1 MISII
6 MPTYNCA
13 PFITDAIKSILLQ
26 SFDKYELIIIDD
38 GSIDDT
44 KKIVNR
50 IKDGRIKYFEKEH
63 SGLGDSIDYGI
74 KKASF
79 DLIARMD
86 ADDIA
91 HPDRLLRQFNF
102 LSLHTEIDILSNW
115 YAAFKEDK
123 IRYIV
128 KRSVNHSDIVKHLSL
143 YSDICHPSLLIKKRA
158 LPVAGSF
165 KVNNLFDP
173 FGDYVVWLRNKS
185 KLKYHNLP
193 EVLHF
198 YRERSD
204 SLSNE
209 TLANRRDIIYDIQQ
223 PYYEKNLFDEFG
235 LATKEELIARG
246 WREFL
251 YGDIDKSF
259 FYWRQLKIDVFKYPS
274 IMAATVLRFFPNKIL
289 KSLYGRRIPNRL
301 MYLINYFF
309 SLERETIKNFRKT
322 INAIECL
329 QLN

>member
-1 MISII
+1 

-13 PFITDAIKSILLQ
+13 PFIIDAIKSILLQ

-38 GSIDDT
+38 GSTDDT

-50 IKDGRIKYFEKEH
+50 IKDERIKYFEKEH
-63 SGLGDSIDYGI
+63 TGLGDSIDYGI

-102 LSLHTEIDILSNW
+102 LSLHSEIDILSNW
-115 YAAFKEDK
+115 YAVFKEDK

-143 YSDICHPSLLIKKRA
+143 YSDICHPSLLIKKKA
-158 LPVAGSF
+158 LQIAGSF
-165 KVNNLFDP
+165 KVNDLFDP

-185 KLKYHNLP
+185 KLKFHNIP

-209 TLANRRDIIYDIQQ
+209 ALANRRSIIYDIQE
-223 PYYEKNLFDEFG
+223 PYYKNNLFTEFG
-235 LATKEELIARG
+235 LTTKEELIARG
-246 WREFL
+246 RREFL
-251 YGDIDKSF
+251 YGDIKKSF
-259 FYWRQLKIDVFKYPS
+259 FYWRQLNLNILKHPS
-274 IMAATVLRFFPNKIL
+274 LIIATMIKFFPNKIV
-289 KSLYGRRIPNRL
+289 KSLYGKRIPNRL
-301 MYLINYFF
+301 VYLINYFS